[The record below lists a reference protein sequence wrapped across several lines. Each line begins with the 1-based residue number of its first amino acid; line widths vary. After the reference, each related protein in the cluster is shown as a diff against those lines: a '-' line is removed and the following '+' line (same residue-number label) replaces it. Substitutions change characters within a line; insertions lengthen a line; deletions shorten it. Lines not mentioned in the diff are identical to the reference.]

1 MAHVILALVMT
12 QYELAV
18 VLPGGATAAKKKSAR
33 ELIEKLVKVNDGKIN
48 EVEDWGDTDLMF
60 PIKKNDKGAF
70 MIFNLE
76 MEPAGAKALEPKLK
90 VEDQFIRY
98 LLVKKD

>member
-1 MAHVILALVMT
+1 MN

-18 VLPGGATAAKKKSAR
+18 VLPGGVTAAKKKAAR
-33 ELIEKLVKVNDGKIN
+33 ELIEKLVNVNQGKVN
-48 EVEDWGDTDLMF
+48 EVEDWGDTDLMY
-60 PIKKNDKGAF
+60 PIKKNETGTF
-70 MIFNLE
+70 LIFNLE
-76 MEPAGAKALEPKLK
+76 LEPAAAKALEPKLK

>member
-1 MAHVILALVMT
+1 MN

-18 VLPGGATAAKKKSAR
+18 VLPGGATAAKKKAAR
-33 ELIEKLVKVNDGKIN
+33 ELIEQLVKVNEGKIN
-48 EVEDWGDTDLMF
+48 EVEDWGDRELMF
-60 PIKKNDKGAF
+60 PIKKNETGTF

-76 MEPAGAKALEPKLK
+76 LNPAAAKALEPKLK

-98 LLVKKD
+98 LLIKSDKSEKKN